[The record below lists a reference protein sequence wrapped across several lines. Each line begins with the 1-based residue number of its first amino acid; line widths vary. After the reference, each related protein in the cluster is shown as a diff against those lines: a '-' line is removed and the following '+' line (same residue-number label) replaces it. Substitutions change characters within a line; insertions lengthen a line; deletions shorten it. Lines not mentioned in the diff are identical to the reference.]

1 MKKGAID
8 YAIILTIITII
19 CLVTLWLQVG
29 EKFQAVQRNIGDSQ
43 TSLLRI
49 NSERQ
54 VISSFITS
62 AARYSMDK
70 TIIQLRND
78 CQLLNS
84 KSDPGTLV
92 KPNML
97 GMITKEFNTHMD
109 NYIRAYNAKRKMTL
123 PLSNYELYFEREK
136 VVGAA
141 LYPLVVPLEDVVGR
155 PLGSYSFKTG
165 FNLAYGHGFEEFP
178 NVFDTLSTIAADC
191 NDKDDPEDCINQ
203 YATDEWEVEK
213 AQSGVYDITLPQG
226 VAFMCYRL
234 ALPGISQPTT

>member
-8 YAIILTIITII
+8 YSLILTIIVLIS
-19 CLVTLWLQVG
+19 LVTLWLQVG

-54 VISSFITS
+54 FISSFVTS

-84 KSDPGTLV
+84 KSDPRTLI
-92 KPNML
+92 KPDMS
-97 GMITKEFNTHMD
+97 GKITNTFNTHMD

-136 VVGAA
+136 VLGAA
-141 LYPLVVPLEDVVGR
+141 LYPNILPLEDVVGR

-165 FNLAYGHGFEEFP
+165 FNLAYKHGFEQFP
-178 NVFDTLSTIAADC
+178 NVFDSLSTIAADC
-191 NDKDDPEDCINQ
+191 NDKGDPKDCINQ
-203 YATDEWEVEK
+203 YATDDWEVREV
-213 AQSGVYDITLPQG
+213 QPGLYDITLPQG
-226 VAFMCYRL
+226 AAFMCYRL
-234 ALPGISQPTT
+234 ALPGPSQPTT